1 MSDKKKAYAVF
12 VSNGLH
18 MLVSIISHLNAHLC
32 PMALAPTHPTS
43 MYIFI
48 YAYVY
53 VSMYMF
59 LLFCFFGFL
68 YLSTTIYYYTARYYT
83 V

>member
-32 PMALAPTHPTS
+32 PMALAPALSYKHV
-43 MYIFI
+43 YIYLRI
-48 YAYVY
+48 CVCIYVY
-53 VSMYMF
+53 VF
-59 LLFCFFGFL
+59 IVLFFWVFI
-68 YLSTTIYYYTARYYT
+68 SIYYYTARYYA